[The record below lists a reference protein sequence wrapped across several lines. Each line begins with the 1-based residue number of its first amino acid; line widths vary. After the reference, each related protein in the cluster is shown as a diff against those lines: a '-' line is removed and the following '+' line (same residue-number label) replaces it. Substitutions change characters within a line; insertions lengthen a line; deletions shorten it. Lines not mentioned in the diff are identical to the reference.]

1 MVANVLGQHGL
12 YGDKPPGQVAL
23 VSNAPPKKN
32 STSLGEK
39 VPTYLAT
46 VADYLFALLARHTLR

>member
-12 YGDKPPGQVAL
+12 DGDKPPGL
-23 VSNAPPKKN
+23 SNAPPKKN

-39 VPTYLAT
+39 VPIYLAT